1 MTSQERQEYNNLPRE
16 AKEYYDMYM
25 RNHPGTSHA
34 SAYKLA
40 VFQTKTGIALA
51 ENNNIDIYSP
61 KIQKGILEETAEF
74 ISRMAPRVWNQVCSD
89 FQRAIAYLGD
99 LVRRGINWVEENIV
113 DPIIDFLDEIFG

>member
-16 AKEYYDMYM
+16 AKEYYDVYM
-25 RNHPGTSHA
+25 RNHPGSSHA

-40 VFQTKTGIALA
+40 VFNTKTGIAVA
-51 ENNNIDIYSP
+51 RNNDIKLDSP
-61 KIQKGILEETAEF
+61 EIQKGILEETAEF
-74 ISRMAPRVWNQVCSD
+74 ISRKAPRVWNQVRAD

>member
-1 MTSQERQEYNNLPRE
+1 MTSQERQEYNNLPHE
-16 AKEYYDMYM
+16 AKEHYDVYM
-25 RNHPGTSHA
+25 RNHPGSSHA

-40 VFQTKTGIALA
+40 VFHTKTGIAVA
-51 ENNNIDIYSP
+51 RNDDINLGSP
-61 KIQKGILEETAEF
+61 EIQKGILEETAEF
-74 ISRMAPRVWNQVCSD
+74 ISRMAPRVWNQVRSD

>member
-40 VFQTKTGIALA
+40 VFQTKTGIAVA
-51 ENNNIDIYSP
+51 RNNDIDLGSP

-74 ISRMAPRVWNQVCSD
+74 ISRMAPRVWNQVRSD